1 LKDFSM
7 LPEASTG
14 LFDLS
19 ADQIA
24 IQSAARKFAQQELIA
39 IADEIEST
47 SLPIDAG
54 WRQKYARSGFLG
66 VNIGERWGGIGLS
79 NLEALLIVKEFALV
93 SQAVAWPVFES
104 VVGPIKIIEKFAGE
118 DLKARLL
125 PAVCRGEIV
134 IAAAM
139 SEPDAGSA
147 LTDLR
152 TTAVKTQN
160 GYILNGQKR
169 WCSGAGHAEGYLV
182 FCRMDDG
189 RGRDNIAAI
198 YVDRDHPGLSFGQ
211 QESLMGFRG
220 IGSADIFF
228 DNAEVPESHV
238 VVSPGSIG
246 RLMSVF
252 NLERCGNAIMCLANA
267 EAAFQISLAYVQE
280 RKQFGKPIVDFQA
293 VQMRLADMY
302 MRLRAA
308 ELLIYRAVGSSDAL
322 PTAEASSLAKCYANE
337 IAREVTSNA
346 MQIMGGYG
354 YARAYGVERR
364 HRDAWGWG
372 VAGGVIDI
380 QKINL
385 ASHLVGRRFSQ
396 R

>member
-1 LKDFSM
+1 M

-39 IADEIEST
+39 VADEIES
-47 SLPIDAG
+47 SSEPLDPV
-54 WRQKYARSGFLG
+54 WRKEYARSGFLG
-66 VNIGERWGGIGLS
+66 VNIEERWGGIGLS
-79 NLEALLIVKEFALV
+79 NLEALLIVKEFAMV

-104 VVGPIKIIEKFAGE
+104 VVGPVKIIEKFAGE

-147 LTDLR
+147 LTDLK

-160 GYILNGQKR
+160 GYVLNGQKR

-182 FCRMDDG
+182 FCRLGDG
-189 RGRDNIAAI
+189 PRKDNMAAI

-220 IGSADIFF
+220 IGSADIFL
-228 DNAEVPESHV
+228 DNVEVPESHV
-238 VVSPGSIG
+238 VVPAGSIG

-252 NLERCGNAIMCLANA
+252 NLERCGNATMCLANA

>member
-1 LKDFSM
+1 M
-7 LPEASTG
+7 LPEVSTG

-19 ADQIA
+19 ADQIS

-47 SLPIDAG
+47 SLPINVG

-160 GYILNGQKR
+160 GYVLNGQKR

-182 FCRMDDG
+182 FCRMGDG

-252 NLERCGNAIMCLANA
+252 NLERCGNATMCLANA

>member
-1 LKDFSM
+1 M
-7 LPEASTG
+7 LPEVSTG

-19 ADQIA
+19 ADQIS

-47 SLPIDAG
+47 SLPINVG

-160 GYILNGQKR
+160 GYVLNGQKR

-252 NLERCGNAIMCLANA
+252 NLERCGNATMCLANA

>member
-1 LKDFSM
+1 M

-39 IADEIEST
+39 VADEIES
-47 SLPIDAG
+47 SSEPLDPV
-54 WRQKYARSGFLG
+54 WRKEYARSGFLG
-66 VNIGERWGGIGLS
+66 VNIEERWGGIGLS
-79 NLEALLIVKEFALV
+79 NLEALLIVKEFAMV

-104 VVGPIKIIEKFAGE
+104 VVGPVKIIEKFAGE

-147 LTDLR
+147 LTDLK
-152 TTAVKTQN
+152 TTAVETQN
-160 GYILNGQKR
+160 GYVLNGQKR

-182 FCRMDDG
+182 FCRLDERPGKNNM
-189 RGRDNIAAI
+189 AAI

-211 QESLMGFRG
+211 QERLIGFRG
-220 IGSADIFF
+220 IGSADIFL
-228 DNAEVPESHV
+228 DNVEVPESHV
-238 VVSPGSIG
+238 VVPAGSIG

-252 NLERCGNAIMCLANA
+252 NLERCGNATMCLANA

-337 IAREVTSNA
+337 ITREVTSNA

>member
-1 LKDFSM
+1 M